1 MNTEHN
7 GAKRVAQE
15 TNPFSD
21 KHWAD
26 PSFFNQN
33 VLIDA
38 LTKHILS
45 LMSYGMTDLGEV
57 LEVIHQLRGSDE
69 EVWIN
74 AWSSQAR
81 RLQQRAEKAVAK
93 GNLVSASSAYLRA
106 STYWRCALLYYSNFE
121 DERMRQYAV
130 SSGGCYKR
138 YLELSGYPGQYI
150 EFPYGDSYFPGYFYR
165 SPVAD
170 DKAPLLIVTPGRDTW
185 AEDTRWVYDGAIRRG
200 IHCLIYDGPGQG
212 FALRLNG
219 HTFRPDW
226 EKVVSPMLDIAL
238 ERFPEIDES
247 RIGIMG
253 LSFGGFLAP
262 RAAAFDKR
270 IRICIA
276 DPGNISWGAGIIKQL
291 EHFTDRAPQELP
303 EQVRN
308 LVKDYAW
315 KQGVPNTVKD
325 VIDDL
330 KRYDNSSIIDKVTC
344 ETLVLDGTAEVF
356 RGAQGFFKAL
366 NCPKDYM
373 LFDAASTAQSHCQI
387 GGYATA
393 TEDIFDWLSSR
404 L

>member
-1 MNTEHN
+1 MDTQPS
-7 GAKRVAQE
+7 GDKRVAQE
-15 TNPFSD
+15 INPFSD

-45 LMSYGMTDLGEV
+45 LMSYGMSDLGEV
-57 LEVIHQLRGSDE
+57 FEVIHQLRGSDE

-81 RLQQRAEKAVAK
+81 RLQERAEKAVAK
-93 GNLVSASSAYLRA
+93 DNLVSASSAYLRA

-121 DERMRQYAV
+121 DKRMRQYAI

-150 EFPYGDSYFPGYFYR
+150 EFPYGGSYFPGYFYR

-170 DKAPLLIVTPGRDTW
+170 GKAPLLIVTPGRDTW

-226 EKVVSPMLDIAL
+226 ENVVSPMLDVAL
-238 ERFPEIDES
+238 ERFPEVDES
-247 RIGIMG
+247 RVGIMG

-276 DPGNISWGAGIIKQL
+276 DPGNLSWGAGIITQL
-291 EHFTDRAPQELP
+291 ERFADRAAQELP

-315 KQGVPNTVKD
+315 KQGVPNTVKN

-330 KRYDNSSIIDKVTC
+330 KRYDNSNIIDKVTC

-356 RGAQGFFKAL
+356 RGAQAFFKAL

-373 LFDAASTAQSHCQI
+373 LFDASSTAQSHCQI